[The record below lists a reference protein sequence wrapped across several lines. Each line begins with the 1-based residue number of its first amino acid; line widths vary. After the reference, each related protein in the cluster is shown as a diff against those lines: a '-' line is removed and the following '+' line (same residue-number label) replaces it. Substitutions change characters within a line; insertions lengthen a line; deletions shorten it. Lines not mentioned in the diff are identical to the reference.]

1 MMFKKKENSHNNI
14 DTILG
19 KGGIFKG
26 SFEVESGVLID
37 GKVEGDVKSKGILI
51 VGKDGYIIGNV
62 WASDLII
69 SGKIEGK
76 VYIKN
81 RVEVQ
86 STGRIEG
93 ELHCKVLV
101 VDEGGYV
108 NGIMDMKYTDEWS
121 I

>member
-1 MMFKKKENSHNNI
+1 MFKKKNEHNSV
-14 DTILG
+14 DTIIG
-19 KGGIFKG
+19 SKGIFRG
-26 SFEVESGVLID
+26 NIEVDGGALID
-37 GKVEGDVKSKGILI
+37 GKIEGNVKVNGILI
-51 VGKDGYIIGNV
+51 VGKEGYIIGEV

-86 STGRIEG
+86 NTGKIDG

-108 NGIMDMKYTDEWS
+108 NGLMDMKYQEVE
-121 I
+121 